1 MANVEVQ
8 LEISDVFINSTD
20 KEKREFVDSY
30 DDELYEA
37 MSNKSGFI
45 KEHLEDADEDDI
57 VEFLRNTGRYNIEE
71 L

>member
-20 KEKREFVDSY
+20 KEKSEFVDSY
-30 DDELYEA
+30 YNELYDA
-37 MSNKSGFI
+37 MSNKSDFI
-45 KEHLEDADEDDI
+45 KEHLEDTDECDI
-57 VEFLRNTGRYNIEE
+57 VEFLRNTGHYSIEE